1 VRPGLDCRRRIV
13 RCAAHRGGIR
23 ARRNTRSFGVQPVN
37 ELALVD
43 PDRRPDAKSGQD
55 PAVDEPTDS
64 LRAHPEAFRRFL
76 DSQKGSVMDSRGHLS
91 LMSSANAASTEPS
104 CTIGRTCGV
113 ALLNSRL
120 TLFDLH
126 DVERMV
132 GSVISG
138 NKRLHLNPQQYE
150 SLTTY
155 VIEEVWRCS
164 LRYDP
169 GRGTAFTTFAYET
182 ASRRVVDWLRLEFGR
197 SKYQFHDRT
206 IERTQPELISLDGIK
221 SDRLDEA
228 VATGTS
234 DPADDWNPDLEGLLD
249 CGDSQHARDLELLG
263 LEPPRRAA

>member
-1 VRPGLDCRRRIV
+1 
-13 RCAAHRGGIR
+13 
-23 ARRNTRSFGVQPVN
+23 
-37 ELALVD
+37 
-43 PDRRPDAKSGQD
+43 
-55 PAVDEPTDS
+55 
-64 LRAHPEAFRRFL
+64 
-76 DSQKGSVMDSRGHLS
+76 
-91 LMSSANAASTEPS
+91 MSSANTAARAEPS

-120 TLFDLH
+120 SLFDLH
-126 DVERMV
+126 DVERLV

-182 ASRRVVDWLRLEFGR
+182 ASRRVLDWLRLEFGR
-197 SKYQFHDRT
+197 NKWQFADRT
-206 IERTQPELISLDGIK
+206 IERTQPELVSLDGIE
-221 SDRLDEA
+221 SDRLDAA
-228 VATGTS
+228 VAAGAG
-234 DPADDWNPDLEGLLD
+234 DPADDWSPGLEGLLE
-249 CGDSQHARDLELLG
+249 CGDRQYARDLELLG